1 MDAQISGGTS
11 QQNIA
16 QLLALTLLE
25 CMKRVALQQIVD
37 GCIVEAAD
45 LIVACLSTVSSG
57 STTIDEIRQQLWSR
71 VGKDIAIY
79 GRGL

>member
-37 GCIVEAAD
+37 GGIVETAHF
-45 LIVACLSTVSSG
+45 IVA
-57 STTIDEIRQQLWSR
+57 
-71 VGKDIAIY
+71 
-79 GRGL
+79 